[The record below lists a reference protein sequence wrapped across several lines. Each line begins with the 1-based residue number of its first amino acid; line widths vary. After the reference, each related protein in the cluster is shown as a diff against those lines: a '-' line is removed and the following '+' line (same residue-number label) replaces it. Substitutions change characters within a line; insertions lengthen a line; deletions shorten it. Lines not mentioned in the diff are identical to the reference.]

1 MKSIEKQR
9 KELGTGYELL
19 KGTQKYNM
27 WQTLLKPRFSEEDG
41 QLCAHTNVRRPDNKY
56 YDGSETKAG
65 LNFPLLLFFKAL
77 QEMCASI
84 SPIDRSLPKGEIVIS
99 KQKLRKQV

>member
-56 YDGSETKAG
+56 YDGSET
-65 LNFPLLLFFKAL
+65 
-77 QEMCASI
+77 
-84 SPIDRSLPKGEIVIS
+84 
-99 KQKLRKQV
+99 RKQG